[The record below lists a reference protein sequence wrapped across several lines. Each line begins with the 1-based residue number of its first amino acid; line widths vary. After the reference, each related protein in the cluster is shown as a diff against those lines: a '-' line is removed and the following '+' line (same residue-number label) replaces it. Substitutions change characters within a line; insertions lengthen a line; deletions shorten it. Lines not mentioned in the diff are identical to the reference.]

1 MVCEG
6 SESDRERV
14 VIQEECLNPQ
24 PIATPARVERSATER
39 MAMATPT
46 GPEFIVVAEDTRR
59 VVRELRAQL
68 GLSRATVEKR
78 AKVGTDYIKRLELG
92 RHPNVEA
99 ARLRRVLQVLQQA
112 AERGKVSASLTA
124 RLARA
129 VKAVAPP
136 AKATAR

>member
-1 MVCEG
+1 
-6 SESDRERV
+6 
-14 VIQEECLNPQ
+14 
-24 PIATPARVERSATER
+24 
-39 MAMATPT
+39 MATPT
-46 GPEFIVVAEDTRR
+46 GPEFIVVPEDTRR

-99 ARLRRVLQVLQQA
+99 TRVRRVLQVMQQA
-112 AERGKVSASLTA
+112 AARGQVSAPLTA

-129 VKAVAPP
+129 VKAVAQPSKP
-136 AKATAR
+136 TTVR

>member
-1 MVCEG
+1 
-6 SESDRERV
+6 
-14 VIQEECLNPQ
+14 
-24 PIATPARVERSATER
+24 
-39 MAMATPT
+39 MATHT
-46 GPEFIVVAEDTRR
+46 GPEFIVVPEDTRR

-99 ARLRRVLQVLQQA
+99 TRVRRVLQVMQQA
-112 AERGKVSASLTA
+112 AARGKVSAPLTA

-129 VKAVAPP
+129 VKAVAQPSKP
-136 AKATAR
+136 TTVR

>member
-1 MVCEG
+1 
-6 SESDRERV
+6 
-14 VIQEECLNPQ
+14 
-24 PIATPARVERSATER
+24 
-39 MAMATPT
+39 MATYA
-46 GPEFIVVAEDTRR
+46 GPEFIAVPEDTRR

-99 ARLRRVLQVLQQA
+99 TRLRRVLQIMQQVA
-112 AERGKVSASLTA
+112 ARGQVPAPLTA

-129 VKAVAPP
+129 VKAATQPSKP
-136 AKATAR
+136 AAR